1 MHFALTDEQRG
12 FARSL
17 DDLLSAADVPAVA
30 RAWGSGEHDAGL
42 KLWRRLADL
51 GVTGLLVAEDAGGL
65 GATPVE
71 AVVAWEALGRHA
83 VPGPWVESAAVTR
96 LRHDGSGPDGLHG
109 AVADGSAVAT
119 LAAPPRTPYA
129 LDADVA
135 THVLS
140 LDGGVLRT
148 AEVGAAVESVDPVR
162 RLHRVVPGEELA
174 TVPDDDVAAAVD
186 TGALLC
192 AAQLLGLGETMLERS
207 VEYAQQ
213 RRQFGRVIGEYQAL
227 KHALADV
234 RIGLDFA
241 RPLVWG
247 AAVAMSSGG
256 DATRDVSGAKVAASD
271 AAWRAARTALQV
283 HGAIGYTAEH
293 DLSLWL
299 LKVRALVG
307 AWGSPREHR
316 ARILASLLEPA
327 RLVEPFDGAQEPP
340 VETREP

>member
-1 MHFALTDEQRG
+1 MRFTLDDEQRG

-17 DDLLSAADVPAVA
+17 DDLLAAADVSAA
-30 RAWGSGEHDAGL
+30 GRSWAGGDHDAGL

-51 GVTGLLVAEDAGGL
+51 GVTGLLVPEKVGGL
-65 GATPVE
+65 AAGAVE

-83 VPGPWVESAAVTR
+83 VPGPWVETAVVTR
-96 LRHDGSGPDGLHG
+96 LLADGSGDAGADGLLG
-109 AVADGSAVAT
+109 AVADGSAVVT
-119 LAAPPRTPYA
+119 LAAPPWTPYA
-129 LDADVA
+129 LDTDVA
-135 THVLS
+135 THVLH
-140 LDGGVLRT
+140 LEGGALRT
-148 AEVGAAVESVDPVR
+148 ARVGDVVRSVDPAR
-162 RLHRVVPGEELA
+162 RLHRVAPAGELA
-174 TVPDDDVAAAVD
+174 LVSPEVAATALD
-186 TGALLC
+186 TGALLA
-192 AAQLLGLGETMLERS
+192 AAQLLGLGETLLARS
-207 VEYAQQ
+207 VEYVKQ

-247 AAVAMSSGG
+247 AAVAMSAGG
-256 DATRDVSGAKVAASD
+256 DVAREVSGAKVAASD

-307 AWGSPREHR
+307 AWGPPREHR
-316 ARILASLLEPA
+316 ARILA
-327 RLVEPFDGAQEPP
+327 RLVGEA
-340 VETREP
+340 

>member
-1 MHFALTDEQRG
+1 MRFVLTDEQRG

-17 DDLLSAADVPAVA
+17 DDLLAAADVPTVA

-42 KLWRRLADL
+42 KLWQRLADL
-51 GVTGLLVAEDAGGL
+51 GVTGLLVPEAAGGL

-71 AVVAWEALGRHA
+71 AALAWEALGRHA
-83 VPGPWVESAAVTR
+83 VPGPWVETAVGTR
-96 LRHDGSGPDGLHG
+96 LLHDGPGPEGLLG
-109 AVADGSAVAT
+109 AVADGSAVLT

-140 LDGGVLRT
+140 LDAGVLRT
-148 AEVGAAVESVDPVR
+148 AEVAGAVESVDPVR
-162 RLHRVVPGEELA
+162 NLHRVVPGDELA
-174 TVPDDDVAAAVD
+174 SVLPDVAGAALD
-186 TGALLC
+186 AGALLC
-192 AAQLLGLGETMLERS
+192 AAQLLGLGEALLERS
-207 VEYAQQ
+207 VEYAKQ

-247 AAVAMSSGG
+247 AAVAMTAGE
-256 DATRDVSGAKVAASD
+256 DAGREVSGAKVAAGD

-293 DLSLWL
+293 DLRLWL
-299 LKVRALVG
+299 LKVRALVN
-307 AWGSPREHR
+307 AWGSGREHR
-316 ARILASLLEPA
+316 ARILASLVGEA
-327 RLVEPFDGAQEPP
+327 
-340 VETREP
+340 

>member
-1 MHFALTDEQRG
+1 MHFALDDEQRG

-17 DDLLSAADVPAVA
+17 DDLLAAADVPVVA
-30 RAWGSGEHDAGL
+30 RAWAGGDHDAGL

-51 GVTGLLVAEDAGGL
+51 GVTGLLAPEDAGGL
-65 GATPVE
+65 GAGPVE

-83 VPGPWVESAAVTR
+83 VPGPWVETAVVTR
-96 LRHDGSGPDGLHG
+96 LLADGAGGPGAGELLG

-119 LAAPPRTPYA
+119 LAAPPWTPYA
-129 LDADVA
+129 LDADAA
-135 THVLS
+135 THVLRLEGTS
-140 LDGGVLRT
+140 LRT
-148 AEVGAAVESVDPVR
+148 GEVGEMVGSVDPVR
-162 RLHRVVPGEELA
+162 RLHQVEAGQELVPVSPE
-174 TVPDDDVAAAVD
+174 VASSALD
-186 TGALLC
+186 TGTLLA
-192 AAQLLGLGETMLERS
+192 AAQLLGLGETLLSRS
-207 VEYAQQ
+207 VEYVKQ

-234 RIGLDFA
+234 RISLDFA

-256 DATRDVSGAKVAASD
+256 DAGREVSGAKVAAGD

-299 LKVRALVG
+299 LKARALVG
-307 AWGSPREHR
+307 AWGPPREHR
-316 ARILASLLEPA
+316 ARILTW
-327 RLVEPFDGAQEPP
+327 LVEPVRSVEP
-340 VETREP
+340 VGTREA

>member
-1 MHFALTDEQRG
+1 MRFALDDEQRG

-17 DDLLSAADVPAVA
+17 DDLLAAADVPAVA
-30 RAWGSGEHDAGL
+30 RAWAGGDHDAGL

-51 GVTGLLVAEDAGGL
+51 GVTGLLVPEDAGGL

-71 AVVAWEALGRHA
+71 AVIAWEALGRHA
-83 VPGPWVESAAVTR
+83 VPGPWVETAVVTR
-96 LRHDGSGPDGLHG
+96 LLADGPVGGTNSAGTDGLLG

-119 LAAPPRTPYA
+119 LAAPPWTPYA
-129 LDADVA
+129 LDADTA
-135 THVLS
+135 THVLH
-140 LDGGVLRT
+140 LEDGVLRT
-148 AEVGAAVESVDPVR
+148 AQAGDAVRSVDPVR
-162 RLHRVVPGEELA
+162 RLHRILPAEELVSVA
-174 TVPDDDVAAAVD
+174 PDVAAAALD
-186 TGALLC
+186 TGALLA
-192 AAQLLGLGETMLERS
+192 AAQLLGLGEALLERS
-207 VEYAQQ
+207 VEYVKQ

-247 AAVAMSSGG
+247 AAVAMSPGR
-256 DATRDVSGAKVAASD
+256 DVTREVSGAKVAASD

-283 HGAIGYTAEH
+283 HGAIGYTAEY

-299 LKVRALVG
+299 LKARALAG

-316 ARILASLLEPA
+316 TRILASL
-327 RLVEPFDGAQEPP
+327 VEPTRSVEP
-340 VETREP
+340 VETREA

>member
-1 MHFALTDEQRG
+1 MHFALTEEQRG

-17 DDLLSAADVPAVA
+17 DDLLAAADVATVA
-30 RAWGSGEHDAGL
+30 RAWAAGQPDEGL

-51 GVTGLLVAEDAGGL
+51 GVTGLLVAEEAGGL

-83 VPGPWVESAAVTR
+83 VPGPWVETAVVSR
-96 LRHDGSGPDGLHG
+96 LLAGGSGGPGPDGLLG
-109 AVADGSAVAT
+109 AVAAGSAVAT
-119 LAAPPRTPYA
+119 LAAAPWTPYA

-135 THVLS
+135 THVLR
-140 LDGGVLRT
+140 LDGTSLRA
-148 AEVGAAVESVDPVR
+148 AELDGAVASVDPVR
-162 RLHRVVPGEELA
+162 RLHRVAAGEELVS
-174 TVPDDDVAAAVD
+174 VPPARASAALD

-192 AAQLLGLGETMLERS
+192 AAQLLGLGERMLERS
-207 VEYAQQ
+207 VDYVKQ
-213 RRQFGRVIGEYQAL
+213 RRQFGRVIGQYQAL

-247 AAVAMSSGG
+247 AAVALASGG
-256 DATRDVSGAKVAASD
+256 DAAREVSGAKVAASD

-293 DLSLWL
+293 DLSLLL
-299 LKVRALVG
+299 LKARALAD

-316 ARILASLLEPA
+316 ARLLS
-327 RLVEPFDGAQEPP
+327 RLVEGA
-340 VETREP
+340 

>member
-17 DDLLSAADVPAVA
+17 DDLLAAADVPAVA
-30 RAWGSGEHDAGL
+30 RAWGAGDHDAGV

-51 GVTGLLVAEDAGGL
+51 GVTGLLVPEGDGGL
-65 GATPVE
+65 GAGPVE
-71 AVVAWEALGRHA
+71 AVLAWEARGRHA
-83 VPGPWVESAAVTR
+83 VPGPWVETAVVTR
-96 LRHDGSGPDGLHG
+96 LLAGGPDGSGPDGLLG
-109 AVADGSAVAT
+109 AVADGSAVVT

-135 THVLS
+135 THVLW
-140 LDGGVLRT
+140 LDGGILRSGRL
-148 AEVGAAVESVDPVR
+148 AEAVESVDPVR
-162 RLHRVVPGEELA
+162 RLHRVVAGDELA
-174 TVPDDDVAAAVD
+174 SVPEDVAAAALD

-192 AAQLLGLGETMLERS
+192 AAQLLGLGEALLERS
-207 VEYAQQ
+207 VEYVKQ
-213 RRQFGRVIGEYQAL
+213 RRQFGRVIGEYQSL

-256 DATRDVSGAKVAASD
+256 DVAREVSGAKVAAGD

-283 HGAIGYTAEH
+283 HGAIGYTAEY

-299 LKVRALVG
+299 LRTRALVG
-307 AWGSPREHR
+307 AWGSAREHR
-316 ARILASLLEPA
+316 ARILSS
-327 RLVEPFDGAQEPP
+327 LVEEA
-340 VETREP
+340 

>member
-1 MHFALTDEQRG
+1 MRFTLTDEQRG

-17 DDLLSAADVPAVA
+17 DDLLAGADVPAVA
-30 RAWGSGEHDAGL
+30 RAWADSEHDAGL

-51 GVTGLLVAEDAGGL
+51 GVTGLLVPEGAGGL
-65 GATPVE
+65 GATPGE

-83 VPGPWVESAAVTR
+83 VPGPWVESAVVSR
-96 LRHDGSGPDGLHG
+96 LLADSADGSGPDELLG
-109 AVADGSAVAT
+109 AVADGSAVGT
-119 LAAPPRTPYA
+119 LAAPPWTPYA

-135 THVLS
+135 TQVLHLEGGS
-140 LDGGVLRT
+140 LRS
-148 AEVGAAVESVDPVR
+148 AEVGDAVESVDPVR
-162 RLHRVVPGEELA
+162 RLHRVVPADELRS
-174 TVPDDDVAAAVD
+174 VSPDAVAAALD

-192 AAQLLGLGETMLERS
+192 AAQLLGLGEALLERS
-207 VEYAQQ
+207 VEYAKQ
-213 RRQFGRVIGEYQAL
+213 RRQFGRVVGEYQSL

-234 RIGLDFA
+234 RIDLDFA

-256 DATRDVSGAKVAASD
+256 DVAREVSGAKVAASD

-283 HGAIGYTAEH
+283 HGAIGYTAEY

-307 AWGSPREHR
+307 AWGPPREHR
-316 ARILASLLEPA
+316 ARILASLVGG
-327 RLVEPFDGAQEPP
+327 R
-340 VETREP
+340 

>member
-1 MHFALTDEQRG
+1 MHFTLTDEQRG

-17 DDLLSAADVPAVA
+17 DDLLAAADVPAVA
-30 RAWGSGEHDAGL
+30 RTWGAGDHDAGL

-51 GVTGLLVAEDAGGL
+51 GVTGLLVPEEDGGL
-65 GATPVE
+65 GAGPVE
-71 AVVAWEALGRHA
+71 AVLAWETLGRHA
-83 VPGPWVESAAVTR
+83 VPGPWVETAVVSR
-96 LRHDGSGPDGLHG
+96 LLADGPDGSAPDDLLG
-109 AVADGSAVAT
+109 AVADGSAVVT
-119 LAAPPRTPYA
+119 LAAPPWTPYA

-135 THVLS
+135 THVLR
-140 LDGGVLRT
+140 LEDGVLLA
-148 AEVGAAVESVDPVR
+148 AEVREGVESVDPVR
-162 RLHRVVPGEELA
+162 RLHRVVAGDELA
-174 TVPDDDVAAAVD
+174 SVPADVASAALD

-192 AAQLLGLGETMLERS
+192 AAQLLGLGEALLERS
-207 VEYAQQ
+207 VEYVRQ

-256 DATRDVSGAKVAASD
+256 DAAREVSGAKVAASD

-283 HGAIGYTAEH
+283 HGAIGYTAEY

-299 LKVRALVG
+299 LRTRALG
-307 AWGSPREHR
+307 NAWGSGRAHR
-316 ARILASLLEPA
+316 ARILCS
-327 RLVEPFDGAQEPP
+327 LVEEA
-340 VETREP
+340 

>member
-1 MHFALTDEQRG
+1 MRFALDDEQRG

-17 DDLLSAADVPAVA
+17 DDLLAASDVPALA
-30 RAWGSGEHDAGL
+30 RAWADGRPDEGL

-51 GVTGLLVAEDAGGL
+51 GVTGLLVPEEAGGL

-83 VPGPWVESAAVTR
+83 VPGPWVETAVVTR
-96 LRHDGSGPDGLHG
+96 LLAGGSGPDGLLG

-119 LAAPPRTPYA
+119 LAAPPWTPYA

-140 LDGGVLRT
+140 LDGGALRT
-148 AEVGAAVESVDPVR
+148 AEVAQAVESVDPVR
-162 RLHRVVPGEELA
+162 RLHRVVPGEDLA
-174 TVPDDDVAAAVD
+174 PVSADAAAAALD
-186 TGALLC
+186 TGALLG
-192 AAQLLGLGETMLERS
+192 AAQLLGLGETLLARS
-207 VEYAQQ
+207 VEYVKQ

-247 AAVAMSSGG
+247 AAVAMASGG
-256 DATRDVSGAKVAASD
+256 EVTREASGAKVAAGD
-271 AAWRAARTALQV
+271 AAWCAARTALQV
-283 HGAIGYTAEH
+283 HGAIGYTAEY

-299 LKVRALVG
+299 LKVRALVN
-307 AWGSPREHR
+307 AWGSGRTHR
-316 ARILASLLEPA
+316 ARILD
-327 RLVEPFDGAQEPP
+327 RLVEPVG
-340 VETREP
+340 TREA

>member
-1 MHFALTDEQRG
+1 MRFTLDDEQCG

-17 DDLLSAADVPAVA
+17 DDLLAAADVPAVA
-30 RAWGSGEHDAGL
+30 RAWAGGRPGEGL
-42 KLWRRLADL
+42 KLWRRRAHL
-51 GVTGLLVAEDAGGL
+51 GATGLLVPEDAGGL

-83 VPGPWVESAAVTR
+83 VPGPWVETAVVTR
-96 LRHDGSGPDGLHG
+96 LLAGGSVPDRLLG

-119 LAAPPRTPYA
+119 LTAPPWTPYA

-135 THVLS
+135 THVLQ
-140 LDGGVLRT
+140 LDGGSLR
-148 AEVGAAVESVDPVR
+148 AAGAGGAVESVDPVR
-162 RLHRVVPGEELA
+162 RLHRVVAGEEL
-174 TVPDDDVAAAVD
+174 TSVSPDAVAPALD

-192 AAQLLGLGETMLERS
+192 AAQLLGLGETLLDRS
-207 VEYAQQ
+207 VGYVKQ

-247 AAVAMSSGG
+247 AAVAMSSG
-256 DATRDVSGAKVAASD
+256 RDVAREVSGAKVAAGD

-283 HGAIGYTAEH
+283 HGAIGYTAEY

-299 LKVRALVG
+299 LKVRALVN
-307 AWGSPREHR
+307 AWGSGRAHR
-316 ARILASLLEPA
+316 ARVLA
-327 RLVEPFDGAQEPP
+327 RLVEEA
-340 VETREP
+340 

>member
-1 MHFALTDEQRG
+1 MRFTLDDEQRG

-17 DDLLSAADVPAVA
+17 DDLLAAADVPAVA
-30 RAWGSGEHDAGL
+30 RAWAGGDHDAGL

-51 GVTGLLVAEDAGGL
+51 GVTGLLVPEDAGGL

-71 AVVAWEALGRHA
+71 AVIAWEALGRHA
-83 VPGPWVESAAVTR
+83 VPGPWVETAVVTR
-96 LRHDGSGPDGLHG
+96 LLADAPDGGTNSAGTDGLLG

-119 LAAPPRTPYA
+119 LAAPPWTPYA
-129 LDADVA
+129 LDADTA
-135 THVLS
+135 THALHLQGRS
-140 LDGGVLRT
+140 LRT
-148 AEVGAAVESVDPVR
+148 AEVGDRVHSVDPVR
-162 RLHRVVPGEELA
+162 RLHQVVPGEQPASVSSE
-174 TVPDDDVAAAVD
+174 VAVGALD

-192 AAQLLGLGETMLERS
+192 AAQLLGLGETLLERS
-207 VEYAQQ
+207 VEYVKQ

-234 RIGLDFA
+234 RVGLDFA

-247 AAVAMSSGG
+247 AAVAMSSGA
-256 DATRDVSGAKVAASD
+256 DATRGVSGAKVAASD

-299 LKVRALVG
+299 LKARALAG
-307 AWGSPREHR
+307 AWGPPREHR

-327 RLVEPFDGAQEPP
+327 RLVEP
-340 VETREP
+340 VETREA